1 MDFTLPDGSTFTVP
15 DAASAAPA
23 AAPYSPSA
31 IDYVSL
37 FSPQSVQSS
46 PYVGLSDPANQI
58 YANSYQDTSS
68 SPIVGNAVANAF
80 SAPQAGS
87 GGGGT
92 NGALAQMVDQAY
104 GQGQGQA
111 PTPSAASN
119 SPQVDA
125 NGVQLLPAG
134 MKVAQMGAG
143 NLVLGTDGHVYSTAK
158 PQQTGSIYG
167 TIASLL
173 SGNIKGAMSDPKGM
187 MGALAL
193 MGSLASLA
201 SKPKAPPTPAQLMMQ
216 LPQSPYNNFTPQG
229 QAMMDNFMQNFSP
242 VVKNIRP
249 ATYRNYAEGGGVEAW
264 PDTDEGGR
272 IPWEHGAP
280 ARFKSGGALSLVNGP
295 GGGQDDLVKAHLS
308 PGEYVMDADVV
319 SALGDGSNE
328 AGAKK
333 LDQMREHIR
342 AHNRSAP
349 PGEIPPKAKGPLEYL
364 KK

>member
-1 MDFTLPDGSTFTVP
+1 MDFTLPDGSTFTMP

-31 IDYVSL
+31 VDYSSL
-37 FSPQSVQSS
+37 FSPQSAQSS
-46 PYVGLSDPANQI
+46 PYAGLSDPTNQI
-58 YANSYQDTSS
+58 YANSYQDTSN

-80 SAPQAGS
+80 GAPQSSSDA
-87 GGGGT
+87 T
-92 NGALAQMVDQAY
+92 GALAQLANQVGNQGSTPPANSGSSAGGTQPVAY
-104 GQGQGQA
+104 VQHLDPKTGQVSWVPQSIA
-111 PTPSAASN
+111 PA
-119 SPQVDA
+119 
-125 NGVQLLPAG
+125 
-134 MKVAQMGAG
+134 
-143 NLVLGTDGHVYSTAK
+143 
-158 PQQTGSIYG
+158 GSIYG

-229 QAMMDNFMQNFSP
+229 QAMMNNFMQNFSP
-242 VVKNIRP
+242 VVRNIRP
-249 ATYRNYAEGGGVEAW
+249 ATYRNYATGGAVEAW

-280 ARFKSGGALSLVNGP
+280 AKFKSGGALSLVTGP

-342 AHNRSAP
+342 AHNRSAG